1 MSLWDHHGKD
11 CWGKRDTGK
20 LTVWSPVEVL
30 LMVASEQCVQLLDI
44 MFIEAMVKAYNDRTV
59 LLMQGPQVRRG

>member
-1 MSLWDHHGKD
+1 MSLWDHHGKA

-20 LTVWSPVEVL
+20 LTWSPIEV

-44 MFIEAMVKAYNDRTV
+44 MFIEAMAKAYNDRTV
-59 LLMQGPQVRRG
+59 LLMQGRRCVEAS

>member
-1 MSLWDHHGKD
+1 MSLWDHHGKA

-20 LTVWSPVEVL
+20 LTVWSPVEV

-59 LLMQGPQVRRG
+59 LLMQGHRCVKAS